1 MATSSFDTI
10 LSALSVE
17 IEAFAICD
25 ITADVGLIFPPA
37 DAIEVH
43 HILEG
48 TLYLSVDKS
57 DPIELGAGSMVIV
70 PPGRQQRLAASPNP
84 ESSKIAADVC
94 IPARDG
100 LMRLKAAS
108 TDRAVLRLACG
119 TVHADPSGF
128 YGPLEGLSRP
138 IAEDLSDLP
147 LVSAAFAAMLEEAAM
162 PSDGAMALTSAL
174 MKACLVLLLRRHI
187 RSGDAAVANPGL
199 FRDPRLA
206 RTLAIILD
214 RPAARHSVTSM
225 AKEAGMSRSA
235 FSREFK
241 LRLGMTP
248 MEFVAGVRLDLS
260 RRLLVATSQSVERV
274 AAHVGFRSR
283 SHFSQQFRNRYG
295 SDPTSFRSRK
305 SPDGR

>member
-100 LMRLKAAS
+100 LMRL
-108 TDRAVLRLACG
+108 
-119 TVHADPSGF
+119 
-128 YGPLEGLSRP
+128 
-138 IAEDLSDLP
+138 
-147 LVSAAFAAMLEEAAM
+147 
-162 PSDGAMALTSAL
+162 
-174 MKACLVLLLRRHI
+174 
-187 RSGDAAVANPGL
+187 
-199 FRDPRLA
+199 
-206 RTLAIILD
+206 
-214 RPAARHSVTSM
+214 
-225 AKEAGMSRSA
+225 
-235 FSREFK
+235 
-241 LRLGMTP
+241 
-248 MEFVAGVRLDLS
+248 
-260 RRLLVATSQSVERV
+260 
-274 AAHVGFRSR
+274 
-283 SHFSQQFRNRYG
+283 
-295 SDPTSFRSRK
+295 
-305 SPDGR
+305 